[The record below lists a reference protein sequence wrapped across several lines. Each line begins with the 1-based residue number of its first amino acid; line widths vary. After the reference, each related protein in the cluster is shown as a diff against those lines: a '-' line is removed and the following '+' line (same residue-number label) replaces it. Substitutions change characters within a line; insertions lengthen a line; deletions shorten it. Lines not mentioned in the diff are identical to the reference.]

1 MRKKFYAAALS
12 VLLSVSMTGNAFA
25 GWVNSSGQWYYE
37 NEDQSRLKNQWFQ
50 DGLHW
55 YHLDQNGN
63 MQTGWF
69 TDVDGRK
76 YYLDKN
82 VGGPQGSMKTG
93 WFQDVDGKWYWLNTM
108 SDGYRGAMLTGWRWI
123 NGKCYYLQEDGSCLM
138 GGVTPDGY
146 TVDETGAWT
155 VNGVVQIRSKA
166 TTSGGGGGGGGG
178 SHSSGGDHE
187 TPQEQTVYAGDKT
200 KTYGWSQE
208 ADTGVY
214 YVTPGVYQDVYVTSS
229 VENGEVILENVKVN
243 GNLVVQGGGSGSV
256 KLKSGTQIQ
265 GSVIMEKKT
274 GGTAQIP
281 RLELSDNVVVSHLL
295 VKKPAM
301 IEALSAAAGFREAD
315 VEADTTVKGAAT
327 RVESLNVNGRTN
339 VNISQARVVTA
350 NVNGNAVLNGSQNAV
365 VDMVKANSNVKVANL
380 SVDQIQL
387 GNNAA
392 LTLAGDS
399 AVKQVAAADG
409 TTVRSENSEDPVRIT
424 QLSASGKVG
433 LTDVVVQTLTT
444 GGAAEI
450 TGSGSATAIAGIE
463 ASHPITLD
471 MNSTVGKVVI
481 TAENVAVTVGK
492 NTTVNEVET
501 QYSTSVLGEGSVGM
515 VAAAQGTH
523 IEGNLGAAVTEVE
536 FLSAYPAAQRSV
548 VYGGALPE
556 DLPSEYAISG
566 SEVGK
571 ISWNPYTFTSTQP
584 GTYTVYGAWV
594 SLPENVRAGSVLPT
608 AVITVQEPDVAQVT
622 FKETSGLTGLDL
634 SVVSKDGTMFSYANG
649 TADLLAGR
657 EYTYTVGK
665 SGYKPVTG
673 TVKADGNKTIQ
684 VTLEKALEKFHVAF
698 EAPSD
703 IDTYLNGAV
712 PETRDYLEGTRIVL
726 PSSHNRTGYRLVWT
740 GPEAESGEVGEL
752 IVNQTG
758 TYRAVW
764 EAVTYSI
771 AFEDGT
777 VDGAKETYTVA
788 DQDYTLP
795 TPSADQEKGRF
806 DGWYT
811 NASFAGS
818 RVTKLAQ
825 GSTGDRVYF
834 AKWLKS
840 LPVTDNVAVTSDVSK
855 GTLGNVY
862 FAEGRSVVVD
872 AYDKA
877 DLADNYELLVTVG
890 GTQYLAKKDLNIF
903 AGSYAWEADSA
914 CQGGAVTVQG
924 GRVANIFGGGAGT
937 SDSWTGHS
945 AVTNGDVAITVNGGT
960 VNVIYGGGSGLA
972 KVDGT
977 VTINVN
983 GAASVNTVYGG
994 GAAPHGDLKKLD
1006 VETHLSPN
1014 HVKRAEIYVAEG
1026 SVLSSLQGGAIS
1038 IGSVGESQ
1046 IRLYGTVKNRMIGA
1060 GTNGYTGSVAVTF
1073 GSTAVLEDGNAYPG
1087 SSKYQGNT
1095 IYQSGFRGLVGDVD
1109 IKAEAGAQIWGDI
1122 FLGTNALY
1130 DDGQNAEILGTVT
1143 AQFEDDP
1150 MTKNPDAGQD
1160 EPVGAIYLGAGEKGV
1175 SLNQAGDITVS
1186 GPVAVSPY
1194 LYSQRFEKKTAD
1206 WVTGG
1211 LKAKVTLADGAYWD
1225 YGFSGGSGTEE
1236 DPFQISNAAELEN
1249 INRIS
1254 KDKDSE
1260 YAYYLLMDD
1269 IDLNELSTEAI
1280 KRACVV
1286 KNFKGVLDG
1295 GGHEILANR
1304 DYDCLFAEN
1313 SFGAEFRNLTI
1324 IQDEHYLN
1332 LNAYVYGDIAFDGV
1346 DAENAP
1352 GTTFVTNS
1360 QNEGSYCSI
1369 ILSEGANVTFEN
1381 CHSSASY
1388 EVASGSWSGVFV
1400 AGYGQTDT
1408 KYVFKNCSNSGTVY
1422 GKYVALFIG
1431 NSTNASAV
1439 DNITIEDCSLDGY
1452 LYGTEFAG
1460 LFASIN
1466 GSKGFEAA
1474 NTKYADL
1481 VPGAADH
1488 IRTLSVEGI
1497 TAKAD
1502 AGGTITITST
1512 SDATPVDDYTYVLNV
1527 FASYSTGDGGS
1538 SIITLDFPVENPEEA
1553 LDHKAGWIL
1562 DSVTAEEKYGI
1573 GLDELTW
1580 ETVYINML
1588 EQNYAYYEAEGEAY
1602 DGKTNAYYILDAE
1615 GLAGKGKIESKGTF
1629 QINAY
1634 LNDGETNPLAGTIK
1648 VDTSK
1653 VSYPTASQV
1662 KTLKEAVEPV
1672 KPVAGVAQP
1681 EQQPDSGAQNGA
1693 QDSENAGLPEENAG
1707 AEGGMGEIGTPEEG
1721 AEGGQGETGAPEE
1734 GAEGGQGEAGT
1745 PEEGAEGSQGEAG
1758 TPEEGAEGGQGEA
1771 GTPEEGAE
1779 GSQGETGTPE
1789 EGAEGGAEEPG
1800 TPETDAEGGQG
1811 ETGTPEE
1818 GTVGGTEE
1826 PGTPETGTEGS
1837 QGESKEG
1844 VE

>member
-1 MRKKFYAAALS
+1 M
-12 VLLSVSMTGNAFA
+12 
-25 GWVNSSGQWYYE
+25 
-37 NEDQSRLKNQWFQ
+37 
-50 DGLHW
+50 
-55 YHLDQNGN
+55 
-63 MQTGWF
+63 
-69 TDVDGRK
+69 
-76 YYLDKN
+76 
-82 VGGPQGSMKTG
+82 
-93 WFQDVDGKWYWLNTM
+93 
-108 SDGYRGAMLTGWRWI
+108 
-123 NGKCYYLQEDGSCLM
+123 
-138 GGVTPDGY
+138 
-146 TVDETGAWT
+146 
-155 VNGVVQIRSKA
+155 
-166 TTSGGGGGGGGG
+166 
-178 SHSSGGDHE
+178 
-187 TPQEQTVYAGDKT
+187 
-200 KTYGWSQE
+200 
-208 ADTGVY
+208 
-214 YVTPGVYQDVYVTSS
+214 
-229 VENGEVILENVKVN
+229 
-243 GNLVVQGGGSGSV
+243 
-256 KLKSGTQIQ
+256 
-265 GSVIMEKKT
+265 
-274 GGTAQIP
+274 
-281 RLELSDNVVVSHLL
+281 
-295 VKKPAM
+295 
-301 IEALSAAAGFREAD
+301 
-315 VEADTTVKGAAT
+315 
-327 RVESLNVNGRTN
+327 
-339 VNISQARVVTA
+339 
-350 NVNGNAVLNGSQNAV
+350 
-365 VDMVKANSNVKVANL
+365 
-380 SVDQIQL
+380 
-387 GNNAA
+387 
-392 LTLAGDS
+392 
-399 AVKQVAAADG
+399 
-409 TTVRSENSEDPVRIT
+409 
-424 QLSASGKVG
+424 
-433 LTDVVVQTLTT
+433 
-444 GGAAEI
+444 
-450 TGSGSATAIAGIE
+450 
-463 ASHPITLD
+463 
-471 MNSTVGKVVI
+471 
-481 TAENVAVTVGK
+481 
-492 NTTVNEVET
+492 
-501 QYSTSVLGEGSVGM
+501 
-515 VAAAQGTH
+515 
-523 IEGNLGAAVTEVE
+523 
-536 FLSAYPAAQRSV
+536 
-548 VYGGALPE
+548 
-556 DLPSEYAISG
+556 
-566 SEVGK
+566 
-571 ISWNPYTFTSTQP
+571 
-584 GTYTVYGAWV
+584 
-594 SLPENVRAGSVLPT
+594 
-608 AVITVQEPDVAQVT
+608 QEPDVAQVT

-673 TVKADGNKTIQ
+673 TVKADRNKTVQ
-684 VTLEKALEKFHVAF
+684 VTLEKALEKFRVVF

-703 IDTYLNGAV
+703 IDTYLIGAV

-795 TPSADQEKGRF
+795 TPSADEEKGRF

-811 NASFAGS
+811 NAAFAGS
-818 RVTKLAQ
+818 RVIRLAQ

-840 LPVTDNVAVTSDVSK
+840 LPVADNVVVTSDVVK

-890 GTQYLAKKDLNIF
+890 GTQYLAKKNLNIF
-903 AGSYAWEADSA
+903 AGSYAREADSA

-945 AVTNGDVAITVNGGT
+945 AVSNGDVAITVNGGT

-983 GAASVNTVYGG
+983 SAASVNTVYGG

-1006 VETHLSPN
+1006 GETHLSPN
-1014 HVKRAEIYVAEG
+1014 HVKRTEIHVAEG
-1026 SVLSSLQGGAIS
+1026 AVLSSLQGGAIS

-1046 IRLYGTVKNRMIGA
+1046 IRLDGTVKNRMIGA

-1087 SSKYQGNT
+1087 YPKYQGNT

-1109 IKAEAGAQIWGDI
+1109 IKVEAGAQIWGDI
-1122 FLGTNALY
+1122 FLGINALY
-1130 DDGQNAEILGTVT
+1130 KDGQDAEILGTVT

-1160 EPVGAIYLGAGEKGV
+1160 EPVGAIYLGAGQEGG
-1175 SLNQAGDITVS
+1175 SLDKAESITVS

-1206 WVTGG
+1206 WVTGE
-1211 LKAKVTLADGAYWD
+1211 LKDKVTFTDGAYWD

-1236 DPFQISNAAELEN
+1236 DPFRISNAEELEN

-1260 YAYYLLMDD
+1260 YAYYQLIDN
-1269 IDLNELSTEAI
+1269 IDLNELSEEAI
-1280 KRACVV
+1280 DRACVV

-1295 GGHEILANR
+1295 GGNEILANR
-1304 DYDCLFAEN
+1304 DYDCMFAEN

-1324 IQDEHYLN
+1324 VQDKHYLN
-1332 LNAYVYGDIAFDGV
+1332 LNAFVYGDIAFDGV

-1369 ILSEGANVTFEN
+1369 ILSKGANVTFEN

-1408 KYVFKNCSNSGTVY
+1408 KYVFKDCSSSGTVY

-1431 NSTNASAV
+1431 NSSNATAV
-1439 DNITIEDCSLDGY
+1439 DNITVEGCSLEGY

-1460 LFASIN
+1460 LFASVGGN
-1466 GSKGFEAA
+1466 GYKAA
-1474 NTKYADL
+1474 NEKYTSLMHDA
-1481 VPGAADH
+1481 VDH

-1502 AGGTITITST
+1502 ASGAITIAST
-1512 SDATPVDDYTYVLNV
+1512 SEATPVDDYTYVLNV

-1573 GLDELTW
+1573 NLDDLTW

-1602 DGKTNAYYILDAE
+1602 NDKTNAYYILDVE

-1653 VSYPTASQV
+1653 VKYPTATEV
-1662 KTLKEAVEPV
+1662 KTLKEVVEPV
-1672 KPVAGVAQP
+1672 KPVVEAVQP
-1681 EQQPDSGAQNGA
+1681 EQQPGGGAQNGA

-1707 AEGGMGEIGTPEEG
+1707 AEGGTGEIGTPEEG
-1721 AEGGQGETGAPEE
+1721 TQ
-1734 GAEGGQGEAGT
+1734 GGQGEAGT
-1745 PEEGAEGSQGEAG
+1745 PEEGAEGD
-1758 TPEEGAEGGQGEA
+1758 
-1771 GTPEEGAE
+1771 
-1779 GSQGETGTPE
+1779 QGETGTPE
-1789 EGAEGGAEEPG
+1789 EGAEGGTEEPE
-1800 TPETDAEGGQG
+1800 TPETGAESGQG
-1811 ETGTPEE
+1811 ENGTPEE
-1818 GTVGGTEE
+1818 GTEGGTEE
-1826 PGTPETGTEGS
+1826 IGSPES
-1837 QGESKEG
+1837 DQGESKEG